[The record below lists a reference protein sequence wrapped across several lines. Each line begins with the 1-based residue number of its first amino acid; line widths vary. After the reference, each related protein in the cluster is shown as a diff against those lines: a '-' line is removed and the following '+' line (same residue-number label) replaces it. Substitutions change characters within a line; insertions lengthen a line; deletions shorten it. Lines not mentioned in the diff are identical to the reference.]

1 MRVKL
6 EWLNE
11 LVDLKDISIEEIV
24 RVLSLYSIEVE
35 NVDKVVSGTN
45 LAVGLVLT
53 RVAHPDSDHLSV
65 CTVDVGNEVLQ
76 IVCGAPNVREGQYVI
91 VAQNGAELPDGIK
104 IKKSKI
110 RGVESNGMICSLA
123 EIGMD
128 KKFIP
133 DEYQNGIYYFK
144 NTPQPGSNAL
154 EALGLNDPVIELGV
168 TPNRGDLLSM
178 IGVAYE
184 AGAVFNRPL
193 KKLLYEKISS
203 GKKSTN
209 VISVKGET
217 EGCQAYYAQV
227 FENVVIKPSPWWL
240 ISRLIAFGIRPINN
254 VVDITNYIMAL
265 FGQPLHAFDYD
276 RLGNKIVVRNA
287 LPGEDI
293 KTLDNEIRKLETTDI
308 IITDGTKPVAIAGVM
323 GGADTQIT
331 ASTKNIVIEA
341 AVFNPSSVRQT
352 ALRLGLRS
360 DASARFEKGVDI
372 NRTVQAL
379 EYTAYLLKT
388 LADATVLPEPA
399 FFGMKEI
406 KAEEIR
412 ITEEEVK
419 KLLGIEVTDKEI
431 SDIMNR
437 LGFAMKGS
445 TVIVPSRRNDI
456 RIKEDLIEEIGRIH
470 GYDKLPLTL
479 PKSSLAGSLS
489 SDQKIRRQIRNT
501 LIGLGLSEII
511 TYSLVDEKSNETFRY
526 NHTSDSEQIEL
537 LMPMNNDRRYLRKS
551 LMMSAIE
558 NVKYC
563 YSRKIRDLATFEI
576 GKAYYKKDGYQ
587 EEEFL
592 SVTLANQYSATLWQ
606 GKTEKADFYILKGI
620 LEVMFA
626 KLGLKADFR
635 PIDREV
641 KELHPKRS
649 ASIIV
654 NGENIGFAGC
664 IHPQFASENNLDEVY
679 VAEIRLNPIYR
690 HPLTGLK
697 YTEISKVPSV
707 ERDLAIVV
715 DREVLAGDIVDVIR
729 ETEAKTLSDVKVF
742 DIYTGEKVESHQKS
756 VAVKLVFTSLETL
769 TDDIVNTKVHKIMKA
784 LTAKFN
790 AALRN

>member
-11 LVDLKDISIEEIV
+11 LVDLKGITIEEIV
-24 RVLSLYSIEVE
+24 RTLSLYSIEVE
-35 NVDKVVSGTN
+35 NVEKVVGGTN

-53 RVAHPDSDHLSV
+53 RIAHPDSDHLSV

-91 VAQNGAELPDGIK
+91 VAKNGAELPGGLK
-104 IKKSKI
+104 IKRSKI

-144 NTPQPGSNAL
+144 NTPELGSDAL
-154 EALGLNDPVIELGV
+154 QALNLDDTVIELGV

-184 AGAVFNRPL
+184 ASAVFNRPMT
-193 KKLLYEKISS
+193 KLSYEIFSS
-203 GKKSTN
+203 GRKSADA
-209 VISVKGET
+209 ISIKGET
-217 EGCQAYYAQV
+217 DGCQAYYAQV
-227 FENVVIKPSPWWL
+227 FENVMIKPSPWWL

-265 FGQPLHAFDYD
+265 FGQPLHAFDYN
-276 RLGNKIVVRNA
+276 RLGKKIVVRNA
-287 LPGEDI
+287 FKDENI
-293 KTLDNEIRKLETTDI
+293 RTLDNEVRKLETTDI
-308 IITDGTKPVAIAGVM
+308 VITDGTKPVAIAGVM

-331 ASTKNIVIEA
+331 ESTKNIVIEA
-341 AVFNPSSVRQT
+341 AVFSPASVRQT

-372 NRTVQAL
+372 NRTKQAL

-388 LADATVLPEPA
+388 LADATVLPEPS
-399 FFGMKEI
+399 FFGMKEM
-406 KAEEIR
+406 KPEEIS
-412 ITEEEVK
+412 ITAEEVK
-419 KLLGIEVTDKEI
+419 KLLGIGITEKEI
-431 SDIMNR
+431 SAIMNR

-470 GYDKLPLTL
+470 GYDNLPLTL

-489 SDQKIRRQIRNT
+489 SVQKIRRQIRNT

-511 TYSLVDEKSNETFRY
+511 TYSLVDERSNETFIY
-526 NHTSDSEQIEL
+526 NHTEGSTPFEL

-551 LMMSAIE
+551 LAMSAIE

-563 YSRKIRDLATFEI
+563 YSRKIRDIAAFEI

-592 SVTLANQYSATLWQ
+592 SVTLANQYSETLWQ
-606 GKTEKADFYILKGI
+606 GKSEKADFYVLKGI
-620 LEVMFA
+620 LGVLFA
-626 KLGLKADFR
+626 KLGLKADFK

-679 VAEIRLNPIYR
+679 IAEIRLNPIYGR
-690 HPLTGLK
+690 PLTELK
-697 YTEISKVPSV
+697 YVEISKVPSV

-715 DREVLAGDIVDVIR
+715 NRDVLAGDIVDVIR
-729 ETEAKTLSDVKVF
+729 ETESKTLSDVKVF

-756 VAVKLVFTSLETL
+756 VAVKLVFTSLDTL
-769 TDDIVNTKVHKIMKA
+769 TDDIVNTKVHKIIKA

-790 AALRN
+790 AVLRN